1 MAEISTVCGLGNPG
15 PRYHSTRHNL
25 GFMALDA
32 LSKRHSFSWKR
43 AAGPAQTALWPVAG
57 RTVTLIKP
65 LTYMNESGVALSR
78 CGIAG
83 CGASA
88 GRSAVE
94 TGSLLVVCDD
104 LNLPLGQLRLRSR
117 GGSGGHKG
125 LESIIEHLGT
135 EDFARLR
142 LGIGGAP
149 AGTDWVEF
157 VLSEFAAGERETA
170 DRMIEAAADTIET
183 ALRAGF
189 DRAMRRLGASGGP
202 SEPA

>member
-15 PRYHSTRHNL
+15 PRYHATRHNL

-43 AAGPAQTALWPVAG
+43 SPGPAQTALWRAAG

-65 LTYMNESGVALSR
+65 LTYMNESGVALAR
-78 CGIAG
+78 R
-83 CGASA
+83 GAS
-88 GRSAVE
+88 
-94 TGSLLVVCDD
+94 GSGELLVVCDD

-125 LESIIEHLGT
+125 LESIIERLGT

-149 AGTDWVEF
+149 GGTDWVEY
-157 VLSEFAAGERETA
+157 VLSEFAGEERETVDA
-170 DRMIEAAADTIET
+170 MIEAAADAIET
-183 ALRAGF
+183 AVRAGL
-189 DRAMRRLGASGGP
+189 DAAMRRLSRAEGRSDP
-202 SEPA
+202 T

>member
-1 MAEISTVCGLGNPG
+1 
-15 PRYHSTRHNL
+15 
-25 GFMALDA
+25 MALDA

-43 AAGPAQTALWPVAG
+43 APGPAQTALWRVAA

-65 LTYMNESGVALSR
+65 LTHMNDS
-78 CGIAG
+78 GIALAR
-83 CGASA
+83 CGAS
-88 GRSAVE
+88 
-94 TGSLLVVCDD
+94 GSGELLVVCDD

-157 VLSEFAAGERETA
+157 VLSEFAAEERETV
-170 DRMIEAAADTIET
+170 DGMIEAAADTIET
-183 ALRAGF
+183 AVRAGL
-189 DRAMRRLGASGGP
+189 DAAVRRLSRAEGP
-202 SEPA
+202 SDPA